1 MWNLIDVVMTMP
13 GMETGR
19 DEICGTA
26 GGTACLVIFLICLC
40 IYKKLKNR

>member
-1 MWNLIDVVMTMP
+1 MWNLIHVVMTIP

-26 GGTACLVIFLICLC
+26 GGTACLVAFLIGFF
-40 IYKKLKNR
+40 IYKKLKQR